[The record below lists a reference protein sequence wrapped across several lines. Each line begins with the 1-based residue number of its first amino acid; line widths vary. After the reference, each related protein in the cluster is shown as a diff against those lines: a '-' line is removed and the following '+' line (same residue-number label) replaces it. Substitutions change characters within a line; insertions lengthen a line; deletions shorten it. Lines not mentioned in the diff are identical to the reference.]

1 MKTFKVQIRAYGYHA
16 IFNISCEDNAKSFE
30 DTLVDKLGKN
40 DIVWDKDGFTSKSK
54 TWLTYEEVINEHV
67 QNLYTKKRSLE
78 LKWSQHYNQEKR
90 YTLDMVRIDD
100 KIRQVINHIKQAEAK
115 EAHLVNKSRSC

>member
-1 MKTFKVQIRAYGYHA
+1 M
-16 IFNISCEDNAKSFE
+16 
-30 DTLVDKLGKN
+30 
-40 DIVWDKDGFTSKSK
+40 
-54 TWLTYEEVINEHV
+54 EHV

-78 LKWSQHYNQEKR
+78 LEWSQHYNQEKR

-115 EAHLVNKSRSC
+115 EAHLVNKVEAVRPDVSVAT